1 MMSVSDPF
9 GECSSHMFLGL
20 TNQFFPV
27 HKITKDDLIDLRDAV
42 SKERDPF
49 PFMACFGFIP
59 TKKTLNLVLERA
71 VEVVDENDS
80 EEDFYYMDFNTT
92 HTIVVSR
99 MPWFRGGV
107 GTALFWLAIY
117 YIFTPILFCFV
128 TKDTQVCPDIY
139 GSTKAATDSV
149 IGCLYFA
156 TVTLTT
162 VSLQLIH

>member
-1 MMSVSDPF
+1 MS
-9 GECSSHMFLGL
+9 LAL
-20 TNQFFPV
+20 TNHFIPV
-27 HKITKDDLIDLRDAV
+27 HKITKDDLIDLRDDV
-42 SKERDPF
+42 KKERDLF
-49 PFMACFGFIP
+49 PFMACFGFIQP
-59 TKKTLNLVLERA
+59 KKTLGLVLERA
-71 VEVVDENDS
+71 VEVVEENDS

-139 GSTKAATDSV
+139 GSTTAVTDSV

-162 VSLQLIH
+162 VSFHLNH